1 VEGLWNLLVEREL
14 LFQLQKSGQC
24 SFSLT
29 EMPGN
34 TFFDLGDPSF
44 RQMAATLEQLPA
56 ADIDAALMINIPSYF
71 HLLLQ
76 INNAI
81 VDRYDDARY

>member
-1 VEGLWNLLVEREL
+1 VEREL

-44 RQMAATLEQLPA
+44 RQMAGTLEQLPA
-56 ADIDAALMINIPSYF
+56 ADSPADIDAALMINIPSYF
-71 HLLLQ
+71 HLFLE

-81 VDRYDDARY
+81 VDRYEAARYCLTF